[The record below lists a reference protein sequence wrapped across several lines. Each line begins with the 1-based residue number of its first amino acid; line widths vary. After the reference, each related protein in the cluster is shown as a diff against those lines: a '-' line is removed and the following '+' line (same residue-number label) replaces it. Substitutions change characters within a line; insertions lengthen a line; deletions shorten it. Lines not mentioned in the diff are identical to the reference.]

1 MGSGHFGWRSEIRF
15 WGELNTGSHDN
26 DDHRFYGRRKGH
38 ALRPAR
44 RKLVETL
51 LPEIRIA
58 RPSGGGVV
66 GLTSLFGGEKSAY
79 WMEIGF
85 GGGEHL
91 AAMAAANPDIGF
103 IGCEPFVNGVATLLA
118 QIEARSLTNI
128 RIYDDDAR
136 HLLPALP
143 DAAFQ
148 RLYLLYADP
157 WPKKRHNRRRFVQPE
172 TVDTF
177 ARLLEDGGEFC
188 FASDYMD
195 YVRWVLA
202 CTADHAA
209 FQWTAQG
216 PADWRTRPGD
226 SIETRYESK
235 ARLAGSHCVY
245 LQFSRQPRN

>member
-1 MGSGHFGWRSEIRF
+1 M
-15 WGELNTGSHDN
+15 NTDPADN
-26 DDHRFYGRRKGH
+26 EDHRFYGRRKGH

-51 LPEIRIA
+51 LPELRITL
-58 RPSGGGVV
+58 PPDGGVID
-66 GLTSLFGGEKSAY
+66 LASLFGEEKVAY

-91 AAMAAANPDIGF
+91 AAIAAANPDIGF

-118 QIEARSLTNI
+118 QIDAQSLTNI

-157 WPKKRHNRRRFVQPE
+157 WPKKRHNRRRFVQPD

-177 ARLLEDGGEFC
+177 ARLLESGGEFR
-188 FASDYMD
+188 FASDFMD

-202 CTADHAA
+202 RTADHPA
-209 FQWTAQG
+209 FQWVAHG
-216 PADWRTRPGD
+216 PADWRMRPGD
-226 SIETRYESK
+226 SVETRYEAK
-235 ARLAGSHCVY
+235 AKMAGSQCVY
-245 LQFSRQPRN
+245 LRFARRSRG